1 MKSFLHRVSRPFFLL
16 LFIGLGLSS
25 ARAAI
30 FSTIVTNGP
39 TTNRVNLVFLSEGYT
54 SGQMA
59 NFLNDATNAANDFL
73 TAEPYAEYASYFNVF
88 AIFTNSAHSGSTH
101 LNNTNTPYSLG
112 YTYFNSTYNYG
123 SDNLITIP
131 PNASDSTNS
140 HGQGKIDS
148 LLQTYLPFTN
158 NDLPVLLVNDLT
170 AGGAADGGASDYG
183 KTAISSISSLSL
195 ILVHESGHTLGKLGD
210 EYTNPYPGYP
220 TNDIEPNTTTQ
231 TNYSQIKWNA
241 WIDVATPIPTPLSGY
256 DTAVGLFEGA
266 HYNATGWYRPCLNCR
281 MNSVYT
287 DYFCP
292 VCSEALVLAIY
303 GKVRPLAA
311 RFPTN
316 NSLTVTSATNL
327 TFSVN
332 LLSPTTHNLNIQWR
346 TNNVAMAGA
355 TNPVLSLSPMQ
366 LGGGTKKVEAVIG
379 DATDMVRTDAKNLLK
394 QTNTWTLNVTLPVLG
409 INSLKWLANGNFTM
423 QVTGYS
429 PDQVSIQMSTNLSQ
443 WVAVQ
448 TNVLISGKFSY
459 TNVGASQYPRRFFRA
474 LTPP

>member
-1 MKSFLHRVSRPFFLL
+1 MNFFWQRVFRRFLL
-16 LFIGLGLSS
+16 LAFIGLGLTS

-54 SGQMA
+54 SSQMA
-59 NFLNDATNAANDFL
+59 NFLNDATNAANAFL
-73 TAEPYAEYASYFNVF
+73 TAEPYAEYATYFNVF
-88 AIFTNSAHSGSTH
+88 AIFTNSAHAGSTH
-101 LNNTNTPYSLG
+101 LNNTTYSSG
-112 YTYFNSTYNYG
+112 YTYFNSTYNLG

-131 PNASDSTNS
+131 PNTSDPIAS

-158 NDLPVLLVNDLT
+158 NDLAILLVNDGT

-210 EYTNPYPGYP
+210 EYTNPYPTYP
-220 TNDIEPNTTTQ
+220 TNDVEPNTTTQ
-231 TNYSQIKWNA
+231 TNYAQIKWNA
-241 WIDVATPIPTPLSGY
+241 WIDVGTPIPTPLSGY

-266 HYNATGWYRPCLNCR
+266 HYNSTGWYRPCLNCR

-292 VCSEALVLAIY
+292 VCQEALVLAIY

-316 NSLTVTSATNL
+316 NSLTITSATNL

-332 LLSPTTHNLNIQWR
+332 LLSPATHNLNIQWR
-346 TNNVAMAGA
+346 TNNVTMAGA
-355 TNPVLSLSPMQ
+355 TNPVLSISPMQ
-366 LGGGTKKVEAVIG
+366 LGGGTKKVEAVIW
-379 DATDMVRTDAKNLLK
+379 DATDMVRTDLKNVLK
-394 QTNTWTLNVTLPVLG
+394 QTNTWTLTVTLPVLV
-409 INSLKWLANGNFTM
+409 INSLKWLSNGNFTL
-423 QVTGYS
+423 QVTGTV

-448 TNVLISGKFSY
+448 TNVFSSGKFSY
-459 TNVGASQYPRRFFRA
+459 TNVGASQFPKRFFRA
-474 LTPP
+474 HTPP